1 MFKKIMNSFKKK
13 NKENI
18 VINKEVLLKEEIVEN
33 VVSKQEEKQI
43 IETTKLSLE
52 IKSEVKIIKT
62 VDNQENADDIKKIE
76 NNNIEKQQK
85 VLTKEDIEYIK
96 ELKILRE
103 NKIKSINIYTKE
115 EIEFESYDKCAK
127 KLKVPKEYIIE
138 NLRYNDTE
146 YFGDAIKYLSE
157 KLNTKEYENN
167 YIKNNKSPIQVYND
181 LNNKIFNK
189 SISNKKRE
197 EILNSVEINPTKMH
211 YTFEITDIDYDN
223 YYLEYKDII
232 KRGGKKK
239 IDLIN
244 TKGEVIKVFKS
255 IDECASHLK
264 KEKDYIN
271 HALKL
276 GNTKINR
283 YEIKYSTRN
292 I

>member
-18 VINKEVLLKEEIVEN
+18 VINKEVLPKEEIVEN
-33 VVSKQEEKQI
+33 IVSKQEEKKI
-43 IETTKLSLE
+43 IETTKSSLE
-52 IKSEVKIIKT
+52 IKTEIIET
-62 VDNQENADDIKKIE
+62 VENQKNTDDIKKIE
-76 NNNIEKQQK
+76 NNNIEKHQK
-85 VLTKEDIEYIK
+85 VLTKEDMEYIK

-127 KLKVPKEYIIE
+127 KLKVPKQYIIE

-146 YFGDAIKYLSE
+146 YFGDAIKFLSKE
-157 KLNTKEYENN
+157 LNTKEYENN

-197 EILNSVEINPTKMH
+197 EILNSIEINPTKMH
-211 YTFEITDIDYDN
+211 YTFEIIDTDYDK

-232 KRGGKKK
+232 KRGGNKK

-271 HALKL
+271 NALKL